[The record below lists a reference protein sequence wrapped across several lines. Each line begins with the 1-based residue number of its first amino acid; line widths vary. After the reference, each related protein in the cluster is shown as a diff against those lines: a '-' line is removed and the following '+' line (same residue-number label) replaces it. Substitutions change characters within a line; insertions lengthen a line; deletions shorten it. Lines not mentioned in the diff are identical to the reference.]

1 MQKKLNSHLMF
12 KSEREKKITRMQKQ
26 MIEMNQIK
34 LETKQT
40 NNLRLETVEAKRYS
54 I

>member
-1 MQKKLNSHLMF
+1 MF
-12 KSEREKKITRMQKQ
+12 KSEREKKLQECRNK